1 MLDPKKV
8 YKSIREIRKENYGE
22 DKKLRDLRFL
32 LIPKKDH
39 YKPIKAVSAFNNDYV
54 QYESIGDKEKNLTI

>member
-1 MLDPKKV
+1 MPDPTKV

-22 DKKLRDLRFL
+22 DKTLGDLRFL
-32 LIPKKDH
+32 LVPKKDH